1 MMDVPLPRNRRR
13 KATSGPSE
21 TLVDAPDDDSALR
34 PTGIRF
40 DVARAH
46 QRTIALRNGNWEFME
61 TPELKQARREIRP
74 L

>member
-40 DVARAH
+40 MGDMPWGTH
-46 QRTIALRNGNWEFME
+46 ICMFYE
-61 TPELKQARREIRP
+61 TPRICATPPSVISRRG
-74 L
+74 